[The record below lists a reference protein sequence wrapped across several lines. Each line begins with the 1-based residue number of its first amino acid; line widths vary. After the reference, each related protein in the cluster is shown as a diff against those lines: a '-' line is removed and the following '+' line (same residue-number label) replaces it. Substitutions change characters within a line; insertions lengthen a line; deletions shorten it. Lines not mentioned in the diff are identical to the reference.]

1 MTQSEFNNRLVDIL
15 GGDGFFL
22 RDGIWQE
29 ELFDMQ
35 AKLGDLICEA
45 ANSDSNV
52 PLAKVFIKKCSKT
65 FKTK

>member
-22 RDGIWQE
+22 CDGIWQE

-35 AKLGDLICEA
+35 AKLSDLIVEA
-45 ANSDSNV
+45 VNSRSNV
-52 PLAKVFIKKCSKT
+52 PLAKVFVKKCNRT
-65 FKTK
+65 FYTE

>member
-22 RDGIWQE
+22 TDSIWQE

-35 AKLGDLICEA
+35 AKLSDLIVEA
-45 ANSDSNV
+45 VNSRSNV
-52 PLAKVFIKKCSKT
+52 PLAKVFVKKCGRT
-65 FKTK
+65 FYTE